1 MPSME
6 RSEVVPYSP
15 DQMYDL
21 VMDIESYPEFLSWC
35 SKGRVLTREED
46 NLTAELTLEYKG
58 LRKSFSTRNAFQ
70 RPKLVEMRLLE
81 GPFRFLEG
89 VWTFEPLEGRGTRVH
104 MSIQFEFVNRMLSM
118 MVGPVFHRAVDTL
131 VADFRKRAE
140 SVYGRSR

>member
-1 MPSME
+1 MPSLE
-6 RSEVVPYSP
+6 RSEVVPHTAE
-15 DQMYDL
+15 QMYQL
-21 VMDIESYPEFLSWC
+21 VMDVESYPEFLSWC
-35 SKGRVLTREED
+35 SHGRILTREED
-46 NLTAELTLEYKG
+46 SLTAELTLEFKG
-58 LRKSFSTRNAFQ
+58 LRKSFSTRNTFQ

-89 VWTFEPLEGRGTRVH
+89 VWTFEPLEDRGSRVH

-140 SVYGRSR
+140 VVYGRY

>member
-15 DQMYDL
+15 EQMYEL
-21 VMDIESYPEFLSWC
+21 VMDIESYPAFLSWC
-35 SKGRVLTREED
+35 SEGRVLTREED
-46 NLTAELTLEYKG
+46 SLTAELTLEYKG
-58 LRKSFSTRNAFQ
+58 LRKSFSTRNSFQ

-89 VWTFEPLEGRGTRVH
+89 VWTFEPHESRGTRVH

-140 SVYGRSR
+140 AVYGRP

>member
-1 MPSME
+1 MPSLE
-6 RSEVVPYSP
+6 RSDVVPYSP
-15 DQMYDL
+15 DQMYAL

-35 SKGRVLTREED
+35 SHGRILTREED
-46 NLTAELTLEYKG
+46 SLTAELTLEYKS
-58 LRKSFSTRNAFQ
+58 LRKSFSTRNSFQ

-89 VWTFEPLEGRGTRVH
+89 VWTFEDLEGRGTRVH

-131 VADFRKRAE
+131 VSDFRKRAE
-140 SVYGRSR
+140 AVYG